1 VQFGSSV
8 TIAAR
13 APNVEGALLLQRI
26 GTGAWR
32 TLREVTGPA
41 QVRIQPHANI
51 AYRLVLPG
59 TSGTTVSVD
68 VAPRLQVQALG
79 PRLLAG
85 EVLPR
90 PDGSVEVWR
99 RERGNWRVV
108 AHPILDAH
116 GKFRTPLPL
125 RPVDY
130 RITVGG
136 GARLAGVQTRLHV
149 TRRMLAAFRN

>member
-1 VQFGSSV
+1 
-8 TIAAR
+8 
-13 APNVEGALLLQRI
+13 
-26 GTGAWR
+26 
-32 TLREVTGPA
+32 
-41 QVRIQPHANI
+41 
-51 AYRLVLPG
+51 
-59 TSGTTVSVD
+59 VD
-68 VAPRLQVQALG
+68 VAPRLQVQALS

-99 RERGNWRVV
+99 RERGEWRVV
-108 AHPILDAH
+108 AHPILDSH

-130 RITVGG
+130 RITVAP

-149 TRRMLAAFRN
+149 TRRMLAGLRS